1 MSSNN
6 LLVNGNA
13 EVGGNASIG
22 YNTVI
27 AGNALVAGKTTMAG
41 SLAIAGATTLGGS
54 VVAAGTLN
62 VYGKVAMFDA
72 AAIQGIVSMYNA
84 VNVYSNL
91 HVTGDISGECNLFI
105 DNAAI
110 VGSNLEVGGSLIV
123 TSNVTIFGT
132 YDVFGISSTSN
143 AAYFSSNVTAVG
155 EAFVVGATTLSNS
168 LTVVGP
174 STLSNAL
181 TVYGASV
188 LSNTSV
194 TFGIASTSNAAYF
207 SSNVTVVGKEYV
219 IGTTTLSNSLTVVG
233 PSVLSNAL
241 TVYGATVLSNT
252 AVTYGVSSTSNAAY
266 FSSNVTAVGQAYV
279 VGTTTLSNSLTVVG
293 PSALSNALTVYGA
306 SILSN
311 TLVTFGIASTSNA
324 AYFSSNVTAV
334 GQAYVVG
341 TTTLSNSL
349 TVVGPSV
356 LSNALT
362 VYGATV
368 LSNTS
373 VTYGVSSTSN
383 AAYFSSNV
391 TAVGQ
396 AFVVGTTTLSN
407 SLTVVGVS
415 TLSNNLSVYGAS
427 VLSNTAVT
435 YGVSSTSNAAFF
447 SSNVT
452 VQGGV
457 QVYGAIT
464 ASNNV
469 TVTSNL
475 TVLGSLNVQKIDFQY
490 SNVTVF
496 TSETINSN
504 LTVTGMVTVG
514 STDLTSFSSSY
525 GAAGN
530 VMTYLGGTGQN
541 LMYAG
546 DILGISGFS
555 LGLDSTDSG
564 KFKISTGA
572 SRAGSFASPQVT
584 ITSTNFV
591 GINNASP
598 ANALDVVG
606 SAKISGSLSNSGNFA
621 NVGTMLCGQGNS
633 TATSSLSQL
642 ALGYNAGGYLHTIK
656 SRHNSLA
663 NTYDN
668 AIDLYVWQTSD
679 SASAVGTKQAMSVTS
694 AGTGIFTTTPAY
706 PLDVVGAARCS
717 GSLYVGTGVGS
728 GDLYLQDIATAAW
741 HLGTSGFKLSFGS
754 GTTGGTYTERMSL
767 TNAGALSVS
776 GSLTTNGNTL
786 NAGATSLTSVTV
798 SGGAGVFQGNAA
810 IGGKA
815 NVIAS
820 FQAATTLNANDAG
833 IVIGS
838 TNGNTPYISDN
849 SSTASGGFTI
859 GSGSYSQIGLTKA
872 GALNLGTSSGTL
884 MSMLNTNVGILQ
896 TNPQYPLDVTGSA
909 RVTGTLTAG
918 SISCTTINASGAIST
933 TGTLTVGTSGA
944 NESAIFFAGQA
955 GDNGVAY
962 SAIISRNFDPAG
974 GTAIASDYSEI
985 LITQGNDAGTQFGPD
1000 RIRHLAPAHK
1010 FQVYNT
1016 SLNPADTN
1024 TFYADSNFTNAMYI
1038 SPVGYVGINTTSPGE
1053 PLDVSGNAR
1062 VSGEVISTSANN
1074 FRSIQGSYGSFW
1086 RNDGATLY
1094 LLLTNS
1100 GDQYGSW
1107 NSLRPF
1113 QVDLGSGS
1121 VSIAPNLTVSGTV
1134 TASTFSGSLSGTATG
1149 LAGTPSITVASIS
1162 ATQNNQNGLGGAF
1175 YASTNYVQNTS
1186 YPYNLNGLYQA
1197 NGNGSYYN
1205 ALSVLKNSTTQTAT
1219 IDTNGAATFTS
1230 VYVNGSINCR
1240 DITTNNCNV
1249 NAGSGTMYATTF
1261 SGNLSGNCSGSSG
1274 SCTGNTATASKL
1286 LGGTSFQTNSWFNS
1300 DDGVHR
1306 LHFTSNGT
1314 SYYESPNNTHMFR
1327 GGGDGD
1333 YTGNIFCASITT
1345 NGNNIDCGG
1354 GTVTA
1359 ATFAGN
1365 CTGNANYANSAGSAN
1380 GLSGVTSLTLNN
1392 GYYIKDAHHGIAY
1405 CSSGTYGNGSFA
1417 GGYPLDGPAVFGWT
1431 DGALGTT
1438 SSSKVALRWD
1448 SSQNVTVNGNLT
1460 VSGSINVSGGIS
1472 INRYAFCYSFTD
1484 TSLITNSIANP
1495 FTFQIDLVSGNTFT
1509 YSQFTIPQTG
1519 VWSFNV
1525 NMAFSKNQ
1533 YSLSPMYLVLT
1544 PVSNPCTAV
1553 DNSQNCNTANSKV
1566 ILANYAFVQTYNHL
1580 CTCST
1585 VVNIPNSGY
1594 CVRLFHYSDTQSTFQ
1609 TSATSSSFNAYGET
1623 YDVSVL
1629 QASQQFS
1636 GFLIQ

>member
-1 MSSNN
+1 M
-6 LLVNGNA
+6 
-13 EVGGNASIG
+13 
-22 YNTVI
+22 
-27 AGNALVAGKTTMAG
+27 
-41 SLAIAGATTLGGS
+41 
-54 VVAAGTLN
+54 
-62 VYGKVAMFDA
+62 
-72 AAIQGIVSMYNA
+72 
-84 VNVYSNL
+84 
-91 HVTGDISGECNLFI
+91 
-105 DNAAI
+105 
-110 VGSNLEVGGSLIV
+110 
-123 TSNVTIFGT
+123 
-132 YDVFGISSTSN
+132 
-143 AAYFSSNVTAVG
+143 
-155 EAFVVGATTLSNS
+155 
-168 LTVVGP
+168 
-174 STLSNAL
+174 
-181 TVYGASV
+181 
-188 LSNTSV
+188 
-194 TFGIASTSNAAYF
+194 
-207 SSNVTVVGKEYV
+207 
-219 IGTTTLSNSLTVVG
+219 
-233 PSVLSNAL
+233 
-241 TVYGATVLSNT
+241 
-252 AVTYGVSSTSNAAY
+252 
-266 FSSNVTAVGQAYV
+266 
-279 VGTTTLSNSLTVVG
+279 
-293 PSALSNALTVYGA
+293 
-306 SILSN
+306 
-311 TLVTFGIASTSNA
+311 
-324 AYFSSNVTAV
+324 
-334 GQAYVVG
+334 
-341 TTTLSNSL
+341 
-349 TVVGPSV
+349 
-356 LSNALT
+356 
-362 VYGATV
+362 
-368 LSNTS
+368 
-373 VTYGVSSTSN
+373 
-383 AAYFSSNV
+383 
-391 TAVGQ
+391 
-396 AFVVGTTTLSN
+396 
-407 SLTVVGVS
+407 S

-633 TATSSLSQL
+633 TATSSLNQL

-944 NESAIFFAGQA
+944 NESAIFFGGQA

-985 LITQGNDAGTQFGPD
+985 LITQGNDAGAQFGPD

-1113 QVDLGSGS
+1113 QVDLGSGN

-1162 ATQNNQNGLGGAF
+1162 ATQNNRFGLGGAF
-1175 YASTNYVQNTS
+1175 YASTNYDQNTS